1 MQKNMMKAVVIEA
14 YGGVTELKE
23 KVMEKPILLDNQVLV
38 EVKAASVN
46 PIDWKL
52 REGYLKERYDFDFP
66 IILGWDVAGIVT
78 EVGKHVQDFQVGD
91 RVFARPELT
100 RYGTYAEYTIVDE
113 LLLARIPDNISF
125 EEAASVPLAGLTA
138 YQALF
143 DVLEIM
149 EGQKVLIHAGAG
161 GVGTY
166 AIQLAK
172 LKGAY
177 VATTASKKNHGYLTS
192 LGADQ
197 CIDYKSEAFEQI
209 LNEYDAVFDTV
220 GGETLSNSMKVLR
233 KGGKIVSIVEPPSE
247 QEAQRYGIRE
257 EYHWLIP
264 RGDQLQ
270 ELASLMEQG
279 RLKPAQL
286 ETFPFSENGV
296 RNAQEL
302 SESGHTK
309 GKIVIKMG

>member
-1 MQKNMMKAVVIEA
+1 MEKTRMKAVVIES

-23 KVMEKPILLDNQVLV
+23 KVIEKPVLLDNQVLV

-66 IILGWDVAGIVT
+66 IILGWDVAGVVT
-78 EVGKHVQDFQVGD
+78 EVGEHVQDFQVGD

-100 RYGTYAEYTIVDE
+100 RYGTYAEYTVVDE

-125 EEAASVPLAGLTA
+125 EQAASVPLAGLTA

-149 EGQKVLIHAGAG
+149 EGQKVLIHGGAG

-166 AIQLAK
+166 AVQLAK

-177 VATTASKKNHGYLTS
+177 VATTASKKNHGYLSS

-197 CIDYKSEAFEQI
+197 CIDYKSESFEEI
-209 LNEYDAVFDTV
+209 LHEYDAVFDTV

-233 KGGKIVSIVEPPSE
+233 KGGIVVSIVEPPSE
-247 QEAQRYGIRE
+247 QDAQRLGVRE
-257 EYHWLIP
+257 QYHWLIP

-270 ELASLMEQG
+270 ELASLLEQG
-279 RLKPAQL
+279 RLKPAAL
-286 ETFPFSENGV
+286 ETFPFSEKGV

>member
-23 KVMEKPILLDNQVLV
+23 KVVEKPILLDNQVLV

-220 GGETLSNSMKVLR
+220 GGEILSNSMKVLR

-279 RLKPAQL
+279 RLKSAQL
-286 ETFPFSENGV
+286 ETFPFTERGV

>member
-23 KVMEKPILLDNQVLV
+23 KVVEKPILLDNQVLV

-52 REGYLKERYDFDFP
+52 REGYLQERYDFEFP

-100 RYGTYAEYTIVDE
+100 RYGTYAEYTVVDE

-125 EEAASVPLAGLTA
+125 EVAASVPLAGLTA

-197 CIDYKSEAFEQI
+197 CIDYKSESFEQI

-220 GGETLSNSMKVLR
+220 GGKTLSNSMKVLR

-270 ELASLMEQG
+270 ELASLLEQG

-286 ETFPFSENGV
+286 ERFPFTENGV

>member
-23 KVMEKPILLDNQVLV
+23 KVVEKPILLDNQVLV

-78 EVGKHVQDFQVGD
+78 EVGKHVQDFQVGN

-247 QEAQRYGIRE
+247 QKAQRYGIRE

-286 ETFPFSENGV
+286 ETFPSTERGV

>member
-1 MQKNMMKAVVIEA
+1 MQKNRMKAVVIEA
-14 YGGVTELKE
+14 YGGLNELKE
-23 KVMEKPILLDNQVLV
+23 KVIEKPVLLDNQVLV

-52 REGYLKERYDFDFP
+52 REGYLQDRYDFDFP
-66 IILGWDVAGIVT
+66 IVLGWDVAGVVT
-78 EVGKHVQDFQVGD
+78 EVGKHVIDFQVGD

-100 RYGTYAEYTIVDE
+100 RSGTYAEYTVVDE
-113 LLLARIPDNISF
+113 VLLAKVPDNISF
-125 EEAASVPLAGLTA
+125 EQAASVPLAGLTA

-177 VATTASKKNHGYLTS
+177 VATTASKKNHSYLTS
-192 LGADQ
+192 LSADQ
-197 CIDYKSEAFEQI
+197 CIDYKSESFEN
-209 LNEYDAVFDTV
+209 LLSEYDAVFDTV
-220 GGETLSNSMKVLR
+220 GGDTLSKSMKVLR

-247 QEAQRYGIRE
+247 QEAQRYGVRE
-257 EYHWLIP
+257 EFHWLIP

-270 ELASLMEQG
+270 ELASLLEQG
-279 RLKPAQL
+279 RLKPATL
-286 ETFPFSENGV
+286 ETFPFSEKGV
-296 RNAQEL
+296 RHAQEL

>member
-23 KVMEKPILLDNQVLV
+23 KVVEKPILLDNQVLV

-286 ETFPFSENGV
+286 ETFPFTENGV

>member
-1 MQKNMMKAVVIEA
+1 MSKRH
-14 YGGVTELKE
+14 
-23 KVMEKPILLDNQVLV
+23 PFLLPV
-38 EVKAASVN
+38 
-46 PIDWKL
+46 
-52 REGYLKERYDFDFP
+52 
-66 IILGWDVAGIVT
+66 
-78 EVGKHVQDFQVGD
+78 
-91 RVFARPELT
+91 
-100 RYGTYAEYTIVDE
+100 
-113 LLLARIPDNISF
+113 
-125 EEAASVPLAGLTA
+125 LTA

-149 EGQKVLIHAGAG
+149 EGQKVLIHGGAG

-166 AIQLAK
+166 AVQLAK

-177 VATTASKKNHGYLTS
+177 VATTASKKNHGYLSS

-197 CIDYKSEAFEQI
+197 CIDYKSESFEEI
-209 LNEYDAVFDTV
+209 LHEYDAVFDTV

-233 KGGKIVSIVEPPSE
+233 KGGIVVSIVERPSE
-247 QEAQRYGIRE
+247 QDAQRLGVRE
-257 EYHWLIP
+257 QYHWLIP

-270 ELASLMEQG
+270 ELASLLEQG
-279 RLKPAQL
+279 RLKPAAL
-286 ETFPFSENGV
+286 ETFPFSEKGV

>member
-23 KVMEKPILLDNQVLV
+23 KVVEKPILLDNQVLV

-279 RLKPAQL
+279 RLKSAQL
-286 ETFPFSENGV
+286 ETFPFTERGV

>member
-1 MQKNMMKAVVIEA
+1 MHKNNMKAVVIEE
-14 YGGVTELKE
+14 YGGLNELKE
-23 KVMEKPILLDNQVLV
+23 KVIDKPIPLDNQVLV

-52 REGYLKERYDFDFP
+52 REGYLQDRYDFEFP
-66 IILGWDVAGIVT
+66 IILGWDVAGVVAD
-78 EVGKHVQDFQVGD
+78 VGKHVQGFEIGD

-100 RYGTYAEYTIVDE
+100 RLGTYAEYTVVDD
-113 LLLARIPDNISF
+113 LLLAKIPDNLSF
-125 EEAASVPLAGLTA
+125 DEAASIPLAGLTA

-143 DVLEIM
+143 DALEIM

-192 LGADQ
+192 LGADK
-197 CIDYKSEAFEQI
+197 CIDYKTESFEEI
-209 LNEYDAVFDTV
+209 LSEYDAVFDTV
-220 GGETLSNSMKVLR
+220 GGQTLLNSMKVLR

-247 QEAQRYGIRE
+247 QMAGQYGIRE
-257 EYHWLIP
+257 QFLWLIP

-270 ELASLMEQG
+270 ELASLLGEG
-279 RLKPAQL
+279 RLKPAPL
-286 ETFPFSENGV
+286 ETFPFSEKGV

-302 SESGHTK
+302 SESGHTR

>member
-1 MQKNMMKAVVIEA
+1 MQKNMMKAVVIDA

-23 KVMEKPILLDNQVLV
+23 KVVEKPILLDNQVLV

-100 RYGTYAEYTIVDE
+100 RYGTYAEYTVVDE

-247 QEAQRYGIRE
+247 QKAQRYGIRE

-270 ELASLMEQG
+270 ELASLLEQG

-286 ETFPFSENGV
+286 ETFPFTENGV

>member
-1 MQKNMMKAVVIEA
+1 MQKNRMKAVVIEA
-14 YGGVTELKE
+14 YGGVSELKE
-23 KVMEKPILLDNQVLV
+23 KVVEKPVLLDNQVLV
-38 EVKAASVN
+38 EVKAAAVN

-52 REGYLKERYDFDFP
+52 REGFLQDRYDFDFP
-66 IILGWDVAGIVT
+66 IILGWDVAGVVT
-78 EVGKHVQDFQVGD
+78 DIGKHVQDFQIGD

-100 RYGTYAEYTIVDE
+100 RYGTYAEFTVVDE
-113 LLLARIPDNISF
+113 VLLARIPDNISF
-125 EEAASVPLAGLTA
+125 EQAASVPLAGLTA

-143 DVLEIM
+143 DLLEIM

-197 CIDYKSEAFEQI
+197 CIDYQSDAFEDI
-209 LNEYDAVFDTV
+209 LNNYDAVLDTV
-220 GGETLSNSMKVLR
+220 GGKTLSNSMKVLR
-233 KGGKIVSIVEPPSE
+233 KGGKVVSIVEPPSE
-247 QEAQRYGIRE
+247 QEAQRYKVRE
-257 EYHWLIP
+257 QFHWLIP

-270 ELASLMEQG
+270 ELASLLEQG

-286 ETFPFSENGV
+286 ETFPFSERGI

>member
-23 KVMEKPILLDNQVLV
+23 KVVEKPILLDNQVLV

-197 CIDYKSEAFEQI
+197 CIDYKSESFEQI